1 MKNRTKF
8 LKIVLG
14 VSVVVILF
22 QLFLI
27 QIIQHDSWVK
37 RAEDEHTVQN
47 TIKAKRGEIYMMDG
61 ETPTLAVM
69 NETVWTLV
77 IDPMLADEEATEKA
91 LAPLIKNTKVAE
103 FKDAFSNKTR
113 RYYVLARRIKRDDAT
128 KIRDAVKEGALSG
141 IYLKEENARVY
152 PEGQLASSLLGF
164 VNVEGEGQY
173 GVEGALNK
181 ELSGENGVLKT
192 ITDVNNVALS
202 IGDDNVRV
210 PAKDGKNM
218 VLSIDRNI
226 QYKMEQFL
234 KEQMQSSGAEHA
246 AGLVMNPRNGEV
258 WALAN
263 LPTYDATNYAEIED
277 ASVFINEPL
286 EAAYE
291 PGSMCKTFSFSAAVD
306 QGKMTPQTTYTNN
319 GYLMVD
325 EWKIENAYKGML
337 GTITMQTGLDY
348 SLNTS
353 SMTALMLI
361 GGNPNQI
368 TQEGKNKLYEYYHD
382 KFGFGEYTGIEL
394 FESPGVITEPDA
406 VDAYNSRYA
415 NMTFGQGMQITMMQ
429 LAAAFSSVINGG
441 DFYRPTIVAGE
452 VTKNGEFN
460 YGEFPEA
467 VRKTVSAETSDTM
480 RQMLYGTRSYKR
492 TNGTDKAGYYIGGK
506 TGTSQGIKD
515 GAYTFDETIGNYI
528 GFGGAEGE
536 LPEYVIMVKIWGEG
550 KKMEGEKDA
559 MPIFDKM
566 NQYMI
571 DYLQIKPGGQN

>member
-1 MKNRTKF
+1 MKNREKA
-8 LKIVLG
+8 LKILLAVA
-14 VSVVVILF
+14 VVVVLL

-27 QIIQHDSWVK
+27 QIVQHNSWVK
-37 RAEDEHTVQN
+37 KAEDEHIVQS
-47 TIKAKRGEIYMMDG
+47 TIKARRGEIYLMDG
-61 ETPTLAVM
+61 EEPTIAVM

-77 IDPMLADEEATEKA
+77 IDPMLADAEATEKY
-91 LAPLIKNTKVAE
+91 LAPLIKDTKVAE
-103 FKDAFSNKTR
+103 FKDVFADKTR
-113 RYYVLARRIKRDDAT
+113 RYYVLARRIKRDDAA
-128 KIRDAVKEGALSG
+128 KIRDKVKEEVLAGV
-141 IYLKEENARVY
+141 YLKEGNARVY

-164 VNVEGEGQY
+164 VNIEGEGQY
-173 GVEGALNK
+173 GVEGALDK
-181 ELSGENGVLKT
+181 ELAGENGVLKT
-192 ITDVNNVALS
+192 ITDVNNIALS
-202 IGDDNVRV
+202 IGDENVRV
-210 PAKDGKNM
+210 PAKDGKNV
-218 VLSIDRNI
+218 VLSIDRNV

-234 KEQMQSSGAEHA
+234 KEQMDSSHAEHA
-246 AGLVMNPRNGEV
+246 AGLVMNPRNGEI

-263 LPTYDATNYAEIED
+263 LPSYDAANYNKVED
-277 ASVFINEPL
+277 ATVFINEPL
-286 EAAYE
+286 ETAYE
-291 PGSMCKTFSFSAAVD
+291 PGSMCKTFSFSAAID
-306 QGKMTPQTTYTNN
+306 QGKMTPSSTYNNN

-325 EWKIENAYKGML
+325 DWKIENAYKGQL

-353 SMTALMLI
+353 SMTALMWL
-361 GGNPNQI
+361 GGDPNQI
-368 TQEGKNKLYEYYHD
+368 TQAGKNKLYEYYHD

-394 FESPGVITEPDA
+394 FEAPGVITEPDA
-406 VDAYNSRYA
+406 ADAYNSRYA

-452 VTKNGEFN
+452 VTKDGEFK
-460 YGEFPEA
+460 YGEFPE
-467 VRKTVSAETSDTM
+467 VIRQTVSVETSETM

-492 TNGTDKAGYYIGGK
+492 ANGTDPEGYYIGGK

-515 GAYTFDETIGNYI
+515 GAYTFDETVGNYI

-566 NQYMI
+566 NKYMI
-571 DYLQIKPGGQN
+571 DYLKIKPKGAN